1 MVAGAALYAVGLG
14 IMAAAA
20 SASALFIS
28 GGLIGVALS
37 CVTTSLVMTACVRA
51 ASPAPRSTTV
61 GIVSAIGCLGT
72 LVIPLATQGLLARE
86 PWQIGALFLVLLALA
101 MLPAAYWSSGAD
113 KLPGQVRAKAS
124 PREVLGQAMR
134 NRSYVVMSGAYFVC
148 TLTSALGGKADLGGG
163 GRKRRS

>member
-1 MVAGAALYAVGLG
+1 LL
-14 IMAAAA
+14 
-20 SASALFIS
+20 
-28 GGLIGVALS
+28 
-37 CVTTSLVMTACVRA
+37 
-51 ASPAPRSTTV
+51 
-61 GIVSAIGCLGT
+61 
-72 LVIPLATQGLLARE
+72 IPLATQGLLAHQ
-86 PWQIGALFLVLLALA
+86 PWQIGALLLVVLALA